1 MADAGW
7 RQSISQNIGRKKKKL
22 TKLSFQMH
30 FWGKGKEQNEQVLP
44 EQT

>member
-7 RQSISQNIGRKKKKL
+7 RQSISQNR
-22 TKLSFQMH
+22 TKEEKVDQTFFSNAFL
-30 FWGKGKEQNEQVLP
+30 GTGKEQNEQVLP